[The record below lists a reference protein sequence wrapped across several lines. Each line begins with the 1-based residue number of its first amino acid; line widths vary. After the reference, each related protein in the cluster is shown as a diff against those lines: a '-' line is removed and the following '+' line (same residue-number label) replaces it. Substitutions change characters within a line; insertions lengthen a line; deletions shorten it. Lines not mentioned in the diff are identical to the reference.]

1 MTKKLLYPLC
11 AALLLAGCSQDEWTG
26 EAAYGYLALDGI
38 SLQSIEVVPVT
49 RAVAPGLYIEIC
61 QGDRQ
66 VALYEPEELP
76 ADATV
81 KIPAGTYTLKAYNAA
96 YNEQESWGNNEPGE
110 AAYYA
115 ETSFDIAENAT
126 NTVNLPVPIVN
137 FGVSLRLPEG
147 FETWFKNPTFSILV
161 GTRSVQLTKD
171 ETAYFPYAEGV
182 EFTYTL
188 AALNQDNENN
198 TDIGTYT
205 PVEAGTVYT
214 VTYSLPEG
222 LSVSGL

>member
-38 SLQSIEVVPVT
+38 SLQSTETVPVT
-49 RAVAPGLYIEIC
+49 RAVESDLYIEIC

-66 VALYEPEELP
+66 IALYEPGELP
-76 ADATV
+76 EDATV
-81 KIPAGTYTLKAYNAA
+81 KVPVGSYALHAYNAA
-96 YNEQESWGNNEPGE
+96 YLEQDNWGDNEPGE

-137 FGVSLRLPEG
+137 FGVSLCLPEG
-147 FETWFKNPTFSILV
+147 FDSWFHNATFSVLS
-161 GTRSVQLTKD
+161 GTRSVQLGAGK
-171 ETAYFPYAEGV
+171 TAYFPYSEGAQ
-182 EFTYTL
+182 FTYTL

-198 TDIGTYT
+198 TDTGTYT
-205 PVEAGTVYT
+205 TVEAGTVYT

-222 LSVSGL
+222 LSVSRL

>member
-26 EAAYGYLALDGI
+26 ETAYGYLTLDGI
-38 SLQSIEVVPVT
+38 RLQSIETVPVT
-49 RAVAPGLYIEIC
+49 RAVDSDLYIEIC
-61 QGDRQ
+61 QGDQ
-66 VALYEPEELP
+66 QTALYEPGQLP
-76 ADATV
+76 ADATIKV
-81 KIPAGTYTLKAYNAA
+81 PVGTYTLKAYNAA
-96 YNEQESWGNNEPGE
+96 YNEQGSWGNNEPGE

-115 ETSFDIAENAT
+115 ETSINIAENET
-126 NTVNLPVPIVN
+126 STITLNVPMVN
-137 FGVSLRLPEG
+137 FGVSLNLPEG
-147 FETWFKNPTFSILV
+147 FDSWFHNETFSVLS
-161 GTRSVQLTKD
+161 GTRSVQLAVG

-205 PVEAGTVYT
+205 TVEAGTVYT